1 MIRLSCLV
9 AFCHIYELPKRTNMN
24 KNLIKK
30 YMSAIGI
37 VFSMAYLSACSNN
50 DYGQAAEQ
58 QQNVE
63 MSVKEEVTEFAMDAD
78 APE

>member
-1 MIRLSCLV
+1 
-9 AFCHIYELPKRTNMN
+9 MN

-63 MSVKEEVTEFAMDAD
+63 MSVKEEVTV
-78 APE
+78 